1 MIKLRDDFDVEFD
14 DLLDMDL
21 KFAYILDLFNLK
33 DMEGLVKQ
41 REEILETYLLDSNS
55 EQEFEQKKRSV
66 ARYFDLKSLDGN
78 VSKIM
83 ESKFDEEE

>member
-1 MIKLRDDFDVEFD
+1 MIKLKEDFDVAFD

-21 KFAYILDLFNLK
+21 KFAYILDLFNVK
-33 DMEGLVKQ
+33 DLDALIKQ
-41 REEILETYLLDSNS
+41 REEILETYLLDSKS
-55 EQEFEQKKRSV
+55 EQEFEQKKRNV